1 MNLEA
6 EQHLLAC
13 ALIDENHIV
22 KLLEIP
28 EEWFQDNKSKI
39 IYREI
44 KRLTGLNLSCDMF
57 ALGDTLNDAQGFKS
71 GQITQYLNDLQES
84 LPSLKAFP
92 TYKRLLFDGY
102 KINNVLKI
110 AQNLTLQVTDKTPV
124 SEIVDYMQEQLIGL
138 LSDHNESGPQE
149 MKVYMSQVIAEMQW
163 QQANPGKL
171 RGKQT
176 GFIELDNTINGFEPG
191 KVYLIAARPGMG
203 KSMFGLVD
211 LGMRLSR
218 ENQVVAFSLEM
229 TGKGLAQRAI
239 CGVAQINS
247 NKINKADLTADEWDS
262 FATATKTIAERNN
275 LYIDET
281 PGLSTA
287 QIRAR
292 LKTQLLKSGK
302 IGAIII
308 DHVGLI
314 RKDPKQNFTQAMVQI
329 SHELAA
335 IAKEFKCPMIEL
347 SQLNRKV
354 EDRPDKRP
362 MMSDLKDT
370 SALEED
376 ARVIMMLYR
385 DDYYNENSDTPGITE
400 VNIVKNSD
408 GETKTLFFGHDLGKA
423 TYTPIDG
430 FTPPE
435 QQNNKKGF

>member
-28 EEWFQDNKSKI
+28 EEWFQSNKNKI

-44 KRLTGLNLSCDMF
+44 KRLTGLNLSSDMF
-57 ALGDTLNDAQGFKS
+57 ALGDSLNDASGFKS
-71 GQITQYLNDLQES
+71 GQITHYLNDLSES
-84 LPSLKAFP
+84 LPSLKDFP
-92 TYKRLLFDGY
+92 TYKRILFDSY
-102 KINNVLKI
+102 KTSNVLKI
-110 AQNLTLQVTDKTPV
+110 AQNLTLQVNDKTPV
-124 SEIVDYMQEQLIGL
+124 SQTIDYLQEQLFNL

-149 MKVYMSQVIAEMQW
+149 MKVYMSQVIEQMEW

-171 RGKQT
+171 RGLQT
-176 GFIELDNTINGFEPG
+176 GFVELDNTLNGFEPG
-191 KVYLIAARPGMG
+191 KVILVAGRPGMG
-203 KSMFGLVD
+203 KSMFGLVT

-239 CGVAQINS
+239 CGEAQIS
-247 NKINKADLTADEWDS
+247 SSKINKAELTGDEWTE
-262 FATATKTIAERNN
+262 FATATQTIAARNK
-275 LYIDET
+275 LYIDES
-281 PGLSTA
+281 PGLSVA

-292 LKTQLLKSGK
+292 LKAQQIKNGD

-314 RKDPKQNFTQAMVQI
+314 KKDPRKGETEALAQI

-335 IAKEFKCPMIEL
+335 MAKEFNCPMLVL
-347 SQLNRKV
+347 SQLNRGV
-354 EDRPDKRP
+354 EQRPDKRP
-362 MMSDLKDT
+362 IMSDLKQT

-376 ARVIMMLYR
+376 ARIIIFLYR
-385 DDYYNENSDTPGITE
+385 DDYYNKDTDYPGVTE
-400 VNIVKNSD
+400 VIIAKNSD
-408 GETKTLFFGHDLGKA
+408 GETKTLFFSHDLGKA
-423 TYTPIDG
+423 SYTPIDG

-435 QQNNKKGF
+435 PQNNKKGF

>member
-176 GFIELDNTINGFEPG
+176 GF
-191 KVYLIAARPGMG
+191 
-203 KSMFGLVD
+203 S
-211 LGMRLSR
+211 
-218 ENQVVAFSLEM
+218 
-229 TGKGLAQRAI
+229 
-239 CGVAQINS
+239 
-247 NKINKADLTADEWDS
+247 
-262 FATATKTIAERNN
+262 
-275 LYIDET
+275 
-281 PGLSTA
+281 
-287 QIRAR
+287 
-292 LKTQLLKSGK
+292 
-302 IGAIII
+302 
-308 DHVGLI
+308 
-314 RKDPKQNFTQAMVQI
+314 
-329 SHELAA
+329 
-335 IAKEFKCPMIEL
+335 
-347 SQLNRKV
+347 
-354 EDRPDKRP
+354 
-362 MMSDLKDT
+362 
-370 SALEED
+370 
-376 ARVIMMLYR
+376 
-385 DDYYNENSDTPGITE
+385 
-400 VNIVKNSD
+400 
-408 GETKTLFFGHDLGKA
+408 
-423 TYTPIDG
+423 
-430 FTPPE
+430 
-435 QQNNKKGF
+435 